1 MPERYYSICEHECAV
16 SCLFSVGYNI
26 TEFFF
31 YSVFSESESAAMIN
45 FSDDSEIEDDEF
57 MPMPK
62 SSKGTSPGPWT
73 AAASATS
80 MPPAGTAPRRR
91 TVSGIH
97 LYSHNWSIS
106 DALVL

>member
-1 MPERYYSICEHECAV
+1 MPFLVYFLLATMYTS
-16 SCLFSVGYNI
+16 
-26 TEFFF
+26 FFF
-31 YSVFSESESAAMIN
+31 YSVFSESESAA
-45 FSDDSEIEDDEF
+45 EF

-73 AAASATS
+73 AAASAAS